1 MCKEV
6 KTVEKRFCPYCG
18 LPLSEACECER
29 LAADEAEEA
38 FAELEKLSM
47 MNAWQQDLIDLR
59 RRER

>member
-1 MCKEV
+1 M
-6 KTVEKRFCPYCG
+6 EKRFCPYCG

-38 FAELEKLSM
+38 FAELEERSM